1 MLDLNRSRRRRE
13 IEIANEV
20 VAEIVGRTSP
30 PPPELIGQILAAAC
44 ERSGVTLDEA
54 SGKRILGYV
63 GKELDRQQRMV
74 DRLADAM
81 EARA

>member
-1 MLDLNRSRRRRE
+1 MFDLNGSRRRRE

-44 ERSGVTLDEA
+44 ERSGVVLDVPTG
-54 SGKRILGYV
+54 SRILGYIE
-63 GKELDRQQRMV
+63 KELDRRQRIV
-74 DRLADAM
+74 DRLTASM